1 MTRERYFTVK
11 EFKEAFFPN
20 VSLEELEGDRTEEEI
35 QEDLRKIVE
44 KAVVPPPKR
53 EIDSKKQP
61 RV

>member
-1 MTRERYFTVK
+1 MERYFTVK

-20 VSLEELEGDRTEEEI
+20 VSIEELEEVKTEEEI
-35 QEDLRKIVE
+35 KEDLRKIVE
-44 KAVVPPPKR
+44 RATVPPPKR

>member
-20 VSLEELEGDRTEEEI
+20 VPLEELEGDKTEEEI
-35 QEDLRKIVE
+35 QEDLKRIVE
-44 KAVVPPPKR
+44 RATPPPKR